1 MSLAVLVDAENM
13 PASRFEFIRNRV
25 DELGRPAIFRLFAD
39 FTNPSHAAWLDIAR
53 RQGLETVF
61 QPSSGTGKNSADIA
75 MVIHAMDIL
84 HSGRFTRLCLVSTDR
99 DFVFLA
105 QRLRA
110 AGLAVYGIGRQSDN
124 GLAASCTAFYP
135 VPETARPAVAAPKTP
150 SPAPKPSTQAPTT
163 PDPAPP
169 ELPALIARIAADRG
183 TDGWV
188 PLSTAAHALRELAPH
203 LADRYL
209 GKGRFLKNLRA
220 MGLVT
225 ERKAQAGLEIRPRAG
240 NRPVARPA

>member
-39 FTNPSHAAWLDIAR
+39 FTNPSHAAWLDIAK

-135 VPETARPAVAAPKTP
+135 VPSKVPPVAPP
-150 SPAPKPSTQAPTT
+150 PAP

-169 ELPALIARIAADRG
+169 ELPALIARIAAERG
-183 TDGWV
+183 TNGWV
-188 PLSTAAHALRELAPH
+188 PASLAASALKELAPH